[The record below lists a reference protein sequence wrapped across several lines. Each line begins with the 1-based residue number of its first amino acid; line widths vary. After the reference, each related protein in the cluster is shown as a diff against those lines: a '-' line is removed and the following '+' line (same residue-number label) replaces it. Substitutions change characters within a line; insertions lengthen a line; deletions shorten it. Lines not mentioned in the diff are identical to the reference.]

1 METSRLDVDL
11 HRLDLRFAGTRLAD
25 AAAVERLARSIAG
38 HGQIEPCVAA
48 ATGDS
53 FVLIDGY
60 RRVAALRRLGRDRAL
75 VEGWACSV
83 TDALIAVMTR
93 NQGRTFTAL
102 EEALLIRELMQGS
115 GLSQRELARRCGRD
129 GAWVNRRL
137 ALLSAL
143 SDEALAAVQRGT
155 LSCWSA
161 SRVFVPLARAN
172 GKHADRLLAALRK
185 EPLSTRDLGRWFAE
199 YSKAS
204 KIARERMVDQPRLL
218 LQALRDQD
226 DRRDGAK
233 LQRGPEGECAN
244 DIQIIEAVTARLR
257 KRLVTLG
264 AMPAFLR
271 LGVARL
277 RAAIGA
283 LVYEMERCSNE
294 DTERDQTGGAHPGG
308 ARQGAA
314 RDREG
319 AGAVP

>member
-1 METSRLDVDL
+1 MEISRQDLDF

-25 AAAVERLARSIAG
+25 TAAVERLARSIAG
-38 HGQIEPCVAA
+38 HGQIEPCVA
-48 ATGDS
+48 TVNGDS

-60 RRVAALRRLGRDRAL
+60 RRVAALRRLGRDRVR
-75 VEGWACSV
+75 VEGWACPV
-83 TDALIAVMTR
+83 TDGLIAVMTR
-93 NQGRTFTAL
+93 KQGRTFTAL

-115 GLSQRELARRCGRD
+115 ELSQRELARRCGRD

-143 SDEALAAVQRGT
+143 SDETLAAVQHGT
-155 LSCWSA
+155 LSSWSA

-172 GKHADRLLAALRK
+172 GKHADRLLVALRK

-199 YSKAS
+199 YGKAS
-204 KIARERMVDQPRLL
+204 KIARDRMVDQPRLL

-226 DRRDGAK
+226 DRRAGAK
-233 LQRGPEGECAN
+233 LRGGPEGECAN
-244 DIQIIEAVTARLR
+244 DIQIIEAVIARLS

-264 AMPAFLR
+264 VMPAFLR
-271 LGVARL
+271 VGIARL

-283 LVYEMERCSNE
+283 LVYDMERGCDE
-294 DTERDQTGGAHPGG
+294 DADRDQNGGAHPGG

-319 AGAVP
+319 VGAGA